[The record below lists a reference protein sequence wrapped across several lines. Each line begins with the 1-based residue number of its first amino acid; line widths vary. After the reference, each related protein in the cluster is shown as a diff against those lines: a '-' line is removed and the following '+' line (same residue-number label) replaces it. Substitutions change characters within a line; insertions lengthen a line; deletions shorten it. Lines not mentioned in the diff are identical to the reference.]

1 MHDLCMYMI
10 LYAFGVI
17 FTMICDLRAGQE
29 VQLQEGGHRGRH
41 IHGYKEISILHQMF
55 GLFGGNNLQNGSEE
69 CRLRMRSTAIVASYP
84 LVDIFLILH
93 SYLSLHAC
101 MYVCMYVYMY
111 KSM

>member
-1 MHDLCMYMI
+1 MT

-41 IHGYKEISILHQMF
+41 IHGHKEISILHQMF

-69 CRLRMRSTAIVASYP
+69 CRLRMRSTAIVALYQ

-93 SYLSLHAC
+93 SYLSMLCMHAC
-101 MYVCMYVYMY
+101 MYVCLYVH
-111 KSM
+111 SM